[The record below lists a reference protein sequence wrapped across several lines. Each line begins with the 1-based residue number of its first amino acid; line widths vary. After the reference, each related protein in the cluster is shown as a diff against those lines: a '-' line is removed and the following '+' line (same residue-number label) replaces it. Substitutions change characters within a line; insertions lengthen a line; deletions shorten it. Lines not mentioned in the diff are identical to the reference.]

1 MQKTFYGKYGFII
14 IFVTVFLLA
23 FIWMGT
29 KRTLLSN
36 SNNVTDW
43 LPDNFKETKDYQW
56 FLKQFPFESF
66 IIASWD
72 GCTLDDS
79 RLEMLAQKLVPE
91 QTIDNL
97 SGLSLRTEQPMIA
110 DLVVPEEQVVPELVV
125 TIPQPK
131 DDPPPKPDIYVDPD
145 PNDDVGLKYFKSVL
159 TGPRLVRM
167 MEDRYSADEKSPIYL
182 SRDQILQRLDG
193 TLIGPGVIDGKVIN
207 PEDRKTALIVT
218 LTSGIKGN
226 ELRKVV
232 AKIKEFARECG
243 IEPPLPPDDQSLAEK
258 AIAGVKLFVY
268 ELFND
273 RVVSTS
279 GIILGG
285 PPIDNV
291 AIDFEGSR
299 TLTRLAGLCG
309 AIGLIIAYLC
319 LRSLTMTF
327 IVFGVGVLSAGISL
341 AMVWF
346 TGSHCDAILLSMP
359 ALVYVLTMA
368 ASIHIINY
376 YFDAIRETGLE
387 GAPEKAIKAAWY
399 PCTVASLTG
408 VFGLD
413 SLYMSNLVPIVKFGN
428 YSAIGVLCAIALL
441 FLLLPS
447 LLHYFPARKYAKK
460 YAFKGIE
467 AQADSYLFRFWST
480 LGKFIVKYHKMVIII
495 CLAWMIISVWGLW
508 QIKTSVKMMRFFS
521 RDSEI
526 VQHYTWLE
534 KQLGPLVPMEVV
546 IKFKND
552 ECQLKTY
559 ERMQYVDDVCQKL
572 REKLPDEVGGVMS
585 AATIAPSLSLKNIS
599 GSLRRTAEFYLINGQ
614 LDRGRG
620 EMQDYLTYEK
630 VSFDISRF
638 KDREAEF
645 SEIMNR
651 MGFSLGDAQRLC
663 TAGIMD
669 HWTLVFRTEGRKYF
683 GLTDEEL
690 TTFRERAK
698 TWQEKEGIDLWR
710 ISMRVWSLK
719 KDDIDYALFVNNIK
733 EVVEDSIGK
742 KSEDKKIIGPDA
754 ISAVYTGMVP
764 VVYKTQHELLNG
776 LRNSLYLA
784 FTSIMLMLMFVLR
797 SPLAGFLTMIP
808 NILPIFVVFGFLGF
822 CGILVDVGTMMTASV
837 ALGIA
842 VDDTVHYLT
851 WFRAEMDEGATVP
864 EAALR
869 AYEKCAEAMTE
880 TTWVCGFGLFAF
892 AFSTFAPTQMFG
904 IMMLTLLTT
913 ALIGALIFL
922 PAIVA
927 SPLGK
932 YFYNGKK
939 NKEKKK

>member
-14 IFVTVFLLA
+14 ILVTVFLLA

-43 LPDNFKETKDYQW
+43 LPGNFKETQDYQW

-91 QTIDNL
+91 QTIDNM
-97 SGLSLRTEQPMIA
+97 SGLSLRSDLSISA
-110 DLVVPEEQVVPELVV
+110 DLIVPELVV
-125 TIPQPK
+125 TNPQPK
-131 DDPPPKPDIYVDPD
+131 DDPPPKPDIYDDPD

-159 TGPRLVRM
+159 TGERLVRM
-167 MEDRYSADEKSPIYL
+167 MEDRYSQDKKSPAYL
-182 SRDQILQRLDG
+182 SKEQILERLDG
-193 TLIGPGVIDGKVIN
+193 TLIGPAEIDGVAIK

-232 AKIKEFARECG
+232 AKIKELARECG
-243 IEPPLPPDDQSLAEK
+243 IEPPLPPDDKSVAQK
-258 AIAGVKLFVY
+258 AVDGVKLFFY
-268 ELFND
+268 ELFNE
-273 RVVSTS
+273 RYVSTS

-291 AIDFEGSR
+291 AIDYEGSR

-319 LRSLTMTF
+319 LRSFTMTF
-327 IVFGVGVLSAGISL
+327 IVFGVGILSAGISL

-428 YSAIGVLCAIALL
+428 YSAIGVMCALALL

-447 LLHYFPARKYAKK
+447 LLHYFPAKKYAAK

-467 AQADSYLFRFWST
+467 AQANGYLFRFWST
-480 LGKFIVKYHKMVIII
+480 LGKLIVKYHKLVIVV
-495 CLAWMIISVWGLW
+495 CLAWMIISVWGLRE
-508 QIKTSVKMMRFFS
+508 IKTSVKMMRFFS

-559 ERMQYVDDVCQKL
+559 ERMQYVDEVCQKL

-585 AATIAPSLSLKNIS
+585 AATIAPNLTILDYYKSIS
-599 GSLRRTAEFYLINGQ
+599 RSTQFYAINGL

-630 VSFDISRF
+630 VSFDIAAYKNDES
-638 KDREAEF
+638 KF
-645 SEIMNR
+645 SEILDQ
-651 MGFSLGDAQRLC
+651 MGISRGDAQRLC
-663 TAGIMD
+663 VAGIPD
-669 HWTLVFRTEGRKYF
+669 HWTLVFRTEGRQFF
-683 GLTDEEL
+683 GLTEGEL
-690 TTFRERAK
+690 ATFREKAK

-733 EVVEDSIGK
+733 NVVEESIGK

-776 LRNSLYLA
+776 LKNSLYLA

-939 NKEKKK
+939 NQEKKK